1 MQGAEST
8 VCSKSPMTRR
18 ARVLI
23 VEDDPVIARGLDRRF
38 RSAGLEVELAN
49 TLQEALSV
57 AGHFDG
63 AVIDLHLPDGSGLQL
78 YDALQ
83 GGGRLER
90 AIFFSAT
97 TVEEERNE
105 AARRGEFVPKDASV
119 DQLVLV
125 LLRTLFGPD
134 ATEFPPESS
143 TRSSHPS
150 ASSSSEDGTFDGDR
164 RPAGDTKSSGEIPRV
179 GRDDTK
185 SSGEMP
191 RFQMTDAA
199 SDAITK
205 TK

>member
-1 MQGAEST
+1 MRGAKST
-8 VCSKSPMTRR
+8 VCSKSPMARR
-18 ARVLI
+18 ARVLL

-38 RSAGLEVELAN
+38 RSTGLEVELAS

-57 AGHFDG
+57 AGHFDA

-78 YDALQ
+78 HDALSA
-83 GGGRLER
+83 GGRLER

-97 TVEEERNE
+97 TIQEEREE

-150 ASSSSEDGTFDGDR
+150 PSSSSEDEASMLERQRDD
-164 RPAGDTKSSGEIPRV
+164 DTKSSGEMLRV
-179 GRDDTK
+179 QRDDTK